1 MANNVQETKNKALAI
16 LSVIHSINDDPNL
29 QGNDALKD
37 SFIKDLPS
45 QPGQFGKK
53 LSDLKG
59 KLKKKNE
66 NVSNIFKDLTQ
77 LCETFLGTSQKYE
90 AAKYN
95 LPVKNRLRQIIEE
108 SVDITMSVA
117 QQIILESAQETLFA
131 GDGICGSDAPMPADD
146 IAMGPGDFDFLNLLT
161 ISPLSNMGN
170 VLYENVNEIGS
181 QLNRGLYSLFTPTGQ
196 TTYTPSNPYKF
207 KASKNT
213 TLFSVYWDDTL
224 QQYKFTGLTGNSGSQ
239 KVGTFLKDYFAS
251 LHKPGKEDVLRT
263 ALMML
268 SMGDE
273 NSEMIDISLK
283 DLNRVLEKIFG
294 NCGKHRTT
302 GLNQNEPQFEENDD
316 DIIKYFDFDDVEGID
331 LDDESRRFRKVMKFK
346 NCYDVEVPVRPQH
359 FEDFVVLSKNKNL
372 NNALDS
378 ALNNIANNAKLD
390 ADNGLPAEDFK
401 LNLNSDFN
409 LTIPKAMIAVL
420 LTPKFLL
427 PIVMVYK
434 LVNGG
439 LDKIK
444 TMMKKLYKL
453 FFKIIRKLFWKFI
466 NEFWLRVKKDLLD
479 FLKITALNILKEK
492 YLRYYA
498 IVAALI
504 ALLKKVLD
512 SNMDNCQVLYKLVV
526 QTIETALSAASFSL
540 NIPGFLLSLASM
552 RSGYSSTRAI
562 MNVTKMANKKG
573 VNTQPIYGNTNKL
586 NHVFSSMVKGHDEE
600 NSMNSKIMSGNQF
613 TVIPIPGLSG
623 PLILPPGIIKTAGIK
638 L

>member
-1 MANNVQETKNKALAI
+1 MANNIQETKNNALSL

-37 SFIKDLPS
+37 TLIKDIPS
-45 QPGQFGKK
+45 QPGKFGKK

-59 KLKKKNE
+59 KLNKKKE
-66 NVSNIFKDLTQ
+66 SSSNIFRDLTQ
-77 LCETFLGTSQKYE
+77 LCETFLGTSQKYQ
-90 AAKYN
+90 AAKYK

-108 SVDITMSVA
+108 SVEITMGA
-117 QQIILESAQETLFA
+117 AMQIILETSQETLFA
-131 GDGICGSDAPMPADD
+131 GDGICGSDTPITTDTLELN
-146 IAMGPGDFDFLNLLT
+146 PGDFDFLNLLT

-170 VLYENVNEIGS
+170 VLYENTTEIGT
-181 QLNRGLYSLFTPTGQ
+181 QLNRGLYNLFTPTGQ
-196 TTYTPSNPYKF
+196 TYYNVNNQYAI

-213 TLFSVYWDDTL
+213 NLFTVYWDDPT
-224 QQYKFTGLTGNSGSQ
+224 QHYKFSGLTKNGTQ
-239 KVGTFLKDYFAS
+239 KVGTFLKELYSS
-251 LHKPGKEDVLRT
+251 LHKPNKSDVLRV

-268 SMGDE
+268 SQGDKD
-273 NSEMIDISLK
+273 SQMFDIGLN
-283 DLNRVLEKIFG
+283 DLNRVLEKLFAD
-294 NCGKHRTT
+294 CGTNKTK

-316 DIIKYFDFDDVEGID
+316 DYQRYFNFDDVEGID
-331 LDDESRRFRKVMKFK
+331 LDDESRRFRKVLKFK
-346 NCYDVEVPVRPQH
+346 SCNDVEVPVRTQH
-359 FEDFVVLSKNKNL
+359 FEDFVILSKKNL
-372 NNALDS
+372 NDSIAAALE
-378 ALNNIANNAKLD
+378 NIANNAHLD
-390 ADNGLPAEDFK
+390 ADSGLGAEDFHF
-401 LNLNSDFN
+401 NINSDFN
-409 LTIPKAMIAVL
+409 LMIPKAMIAVL

-427 PIVMVYK
+427 PIVMIYK

-444 TMMKKLYKL
+444 DLMKKLFKL
-453 FFKIIRKLFWKFI
+453 FYKIIRKLYWKFI
-466 NEFWLRVKKDLLD
+466 GEFWRRVKKDLLD

-492 YLRYYA
+492 FKRYYA

-512 SNMDNCQVLYKLVV
+512 KNLDNCQVLYKLVV

-562 MNVTKMANKKG
+562 MNITKMANKKG

-613 TVIPIPGLSG
+613 AVIPIPGMSG

>member
-1 MANNVQETKNKALAI
+1 MANNIQETKNNALSL

-37 SFIKDLPS
+37 TLIKDLPS
-45 QPGQFGKK
+45 QAGKYGKK

-59 KLKKKNE
+59 KLNKKKE
-66 NVSNIFKDLTQ
+66 SASNIFRDLTQ
-77 LCETFLGTSQKYE
+77 LCETFLGTSQKYQ
-90 AAKYN
+90 AAKYK

-108 SVDITMSVA
+108 SVEITMGA
-117 QQIILESAQETLFA
+117 AMQIILETSQETLFA
-131 GDGICGSDAPMPADD
+131 GDGICGSDAPMGSDTLEL
-146 IAMGPGDFDFLNLLT
+146 GPGDFDFLNLFT

-170 VLYENVNEIGS
+170 VLYENVDEIGTR
-181 QLNRGLYSLFTPTGQ
+181 LNRGLYDLFTPTGQ
-196 TTYTPSNPYKF
+196 TYYNVNNQYAV
-207 KASKNT
+207 KAGKNT
-213 TLFSVYWDDTL
+213 NLFTVYWDDPT
-224 QQYKFTGLTGNSGSQ
+224 QNYKFSGLTKNNTQ
-239 KVGTFLKDYFAS
+239 KVGSFLKDIYSS
-251 LHKPGKEDVLRT
+251 LHKPSKADVLRV

-268 SMGDE
+268 SQGDE
-273 NSEMIDISLK
+273 NSQMFDIGLN
-283 DLNRVLEKIFG
+283 DLNRVLEKLFAD
-294 NCGKHRTT
+294 CGSPKTK
-302 GLNQNEPQFEENDD
+302 GLNQNTPQFEENDD
-316 DIIKYFDFDDVEGID
+316 DYQRYFNFDDVEGID
-331 LDDESRRFRKVMKFK
+331 LDDESRRFRKVLKFK
-346 NCYDVEVPVRPQH
+346 SCNDVEVPVRTQH
-359 FEDFVVLSKNKNL
+359 FEDFVILSKKD
-372 NNALDS
+372 LDGSIAS
-378 ALNNIANNAKLD
+378 ALENIANNAHLD
-390 ADNGLPAEDFK
+390 ADSGLGAEDFHF
-401 LNLNSDFN
+401 NINSDFN
-409 LTIPKAMIAVL
+409 LMIPKAMIAVL

-439 LDKIK
+439 IDKIK
-444 TMMKKLYKL
+444 DLMKKLFKL
-453 FFKIIRKLFWKFI
+453 FYKIIRKLYWKFI
-466 NEFWLRVKKDLLD
+466 NEFWKRVKKDLLD

-492 YLRYYA
+492 FKRYYA

-512 SNMDNCQVLYKLVV
+512 KNLDNCQVLYKLVV

-562 MNVTKMANKKG
+562 MNITKMANKKG

-613 TVIPIPGLSG
+613 AVIPIPGMSG
-623 PLILPPGIIKTAGIK
+623 PLVLPPGIIKTAGIK

>member
-1 MANNVQETKNKALAI
+1 
-16 LSVIHSINDDPNL
+16 
-29 QGNDALKD
+29 
-37 SFIKDLPS
+37 
-45 QPGQFGKK
+45 
-53 LSDLKG
+53 
-59 KLKKKNE
+59 
-66 NVSNIFKDLTQ
+66 
-77 LCETFLGTSQKYE
+77 
-90 AAKYN
+90 
-95 LPVKNRLRQIIEE
+95 
-108 SVDITMSVA
+108 
-117 QQIILESAQETLFA
+117 
-131 GDGICGSDAPMPADD
+131 
-146 IAMGPGDFDFLNLLT
+146 
-161 ISPLSNMGN
+161 
-170 VLYENVNEIGS
+170 
-181 QLNRGLYSLFTPTGQ
+181 
-196 TTYTPSNPYKF
+196 
-207 KASKNT
+207 
-213 TLFSVYWDDTL
+213 
-224 QQYKFTGLTGNSGSQ
+224 
-239 KVGTFLKDYFAS
+239 
-251 LHKPGKEDVLRT
+251 
-263 ALMML
+263 
-268 SMGDE
+268 
-273 NSEMIDISLK
+273 
-283 DLNRVLEKIFG
+283 
-294 NCGKHRTT
+294 
-302 GLNQNEPQFEENDD
+302 
-316 DIIKYFDFDDVEGID
+316 
-331 LDDESRRFRKVMKFK
+331 MKFK

-540 NIPGFLLSLASM
+540 SIPGFLLSLASM